1 MTMKPKKI
9 ILPKREPSKYDSR
22 SGVIRVDFDVLDQID
37 VICYQ
42 TAMNKKEVISI
53 LLRDALSRV
62 ELVERKVYEMHLA
75 DAYSDE
81 EEE

>member
-37 VICYQ
+37 VIWYQ